1 MFERVMRWLG
11 YIPYV
16 PPSEQKL
23 PAEMLNGLPT
33 QQPAPPSKLDKLAA
47 MIVEGIKFEA
57 TNPNLGPLPNVMNVN
72 FVAAQFTESDGDN
85 ALLKVLEAKGGELT
99 IKLKL
104 MYAVQ
109 EPQTPVVANRPPLPV
124 GMVGSVVEGG
134 L

>member
-1 MFERVMRWLG
+1 MNLTLKQ
-11 YIPYV
+11 I
-16 PPSEQKL
+16 
-23 PAEMLNGLPT
+23 
-33 QQPAPPSKLDKLAA
+33 LDKLAA

-57 TNPNLGPLPNVMNVN
+57 TNPELGPEPNTMNVN
-72 FVAAQFTESDGDN
+72 FVTAQFTDSDGDS
-85 ALLKVLEAKGGELT
+85 ALLRVLEAKGGELT